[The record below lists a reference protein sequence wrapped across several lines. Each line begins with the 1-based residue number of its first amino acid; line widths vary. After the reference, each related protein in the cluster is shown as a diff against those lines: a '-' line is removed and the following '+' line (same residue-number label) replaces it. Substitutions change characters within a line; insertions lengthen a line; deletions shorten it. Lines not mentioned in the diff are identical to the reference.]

1 MPQLANTLFVTTQG
15 AYLRLE
21 YDTIKIVAEGEK
33 PRNVPLH
40 HLGGIVCFG
49 NVMPSP
55 ALMHRCAEDGRDI
68 VFLSRSG
75 RFRARVNGPTS
86 GNVLLRRAQYAA
98 SDNELAALDIARPIV
113 AGKVQN
119 SRQLLLRSAREHTD
133 GAAAGVLRA
142 AATQIGNLLAPVA
155 RAGTLDELRGYEG
168 DAARMYY
175 DIFPWM
181 IRANKDEFR
190 FHHRNRRPP
199 RDPVN
204 ALLSFLY
211 TLLTGDCVAAA
222 ETVGLDPQ
230 VGFLHRERPGRP
242 SLALDL
248 MEELRPAIADRMVLS
263 LINRRQI
270 QPDDFVER
278 AGGSFR
284 LTDDA
289 RKEVLKAW
297 QRRKQEEVRHP
308 VLDQHV
314 ELGLI
319 PQVQARLLARHL
331 RGDLNEYLP
340 WIIR

>member
-21 YDTIKIVAEGEK
+21 YDTIKVVADDGK
-33 PRNVPLH
+33 PLNVPLH
-40 HLGGIVCFG
+40 HLSGIVCFG

-75 RFRARVNGPTS
+75 KFRARVTGPTS

-98 SDNELAALDIARPIV
+98 SDDEPAALAIARPVV

-119 SRQLLLRSAREHTD
+119 SRQLLLRSAREQTD

-142 AATQIGNLLAPVA
+142 AAAQVGNLLPAVA
-155 RAGTLDELRGYEG
+155 RVGTLAELRGYEG
-168 DAARMYY
+168 DAARIYY
-175 DIFPWM
+175 DVFPWM
-181 IRANKDEFR
+181 LRANKDEFR
-190 FHHRNRRPP
+190 FVHRNRRPP

-211 TLLTGDCVAAA
+211 TLLTSDCVAAA

-248 MEELRPAIADRMVLS
+248 MEELRPAIVDRIVLS

-270 QPDDFVER
+270 QPRDFEER

-289 RKEVLKAW
+289 RKDVLKAW
-297 QRRKQEEVRHP
+297 QRRKQEEIRHP
-308 VLDQHV
+308 VLDQSV

-319 PQVQARLLARHL
+319 PQIQARLLARHL
-331 RGDLNEYLP
+331 RGELDEYLP